1 MSVDGSEYENE
12 DEVDRDDAGAVKMG
26 DPVKYS
32 TAMGR
37 HVNSVSLNR
46 SIEAAYKLSI
56 YTLGSCILPCCVSFK
71 DFCCFL
77 SIMLAIL
84 FTFSFLNAYE

>member
-1 MSVDGSEYENE
+1 M
-12 DEVDRDDAGAVKMG
+12 
-26 DPVKYS
+26 
-32 TAMGR
+32 
-37 HVNSVSLNR
+37 NSVSLNR

-84 FTFSFLNAYE
+84 FTFSFLNAYEQNMEILLGFEMEKTGETWNTEQKISPKYWVTS